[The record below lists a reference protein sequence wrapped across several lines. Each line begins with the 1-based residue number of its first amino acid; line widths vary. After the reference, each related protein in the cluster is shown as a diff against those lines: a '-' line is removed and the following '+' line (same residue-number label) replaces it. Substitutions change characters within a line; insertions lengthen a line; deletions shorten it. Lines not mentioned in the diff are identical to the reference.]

1 MNNLYGCGMSDY
13 LLYGWFKQLKNVDR
27 FNVNSISEK
36 SPIGFIFEVDLKYL
50 DEFQVL
56 HNDYPLAPQNR
67 AIPCEIL
74 SDCQ

>member
-13 LLYGWFKQLKNVDR
+13 ILYGWFKQLKNVDG

-36 SPIGFIFEVDLKYL
+36 SVAGCIFEVDLKYL
-50 DEFQVL
+50 DEFHVL
-56 HNDYPLAPQNR
+56 HNDYPLALQKR

-74 SDCQ
+74 SNCQ